1 TRHLVHIQPELA
13 EATTSVIHM
22 LNQDRIAIVT
32 EIPIQT
38 LHVDK
43 LLQNLRLSTKQAV
56 ALMTTRGRQTHV
68 KHDRVPLSARCSPH
82 LQLATK
88 LQMPLVNQ
96 WFPVRSL
103 RRIILSRRRV
113 NTEPHDLISL

>member
-1 TRHLVHIQPELA
+1 
-13 EATTSVIHM
+13 
-22 LNQDRIAIVT
+22 
-32 EIPIQT
+32 IPIQA

-56 ALMTTRGRQTHV
+56 ALMTTRGRQTHI
-68 KHDRVPLSARCSPH
+68 KHDSVTLSTRCSPH
-82 LQLATK
+82 LQLATQ

-96 WFPVRSL
+96 WLPVRSL

-113 NTEPHDLISL
+113 NPEPHDLISLEALLHPVVYLVTVNKKPLTTRAAR